1 MWTYAV
7 TDSIRRNQSPR
18 SDYCLMFVYTGYI
31 TIKPEMHPC
40 YCWAYG
46 IPWHGTRCGVGP
58 KKTTNWKLVKTKRAI
73 TETHAKLLRGA
84 GWWLDPIDGLAKV
97 VLAIKAD
104 RRQPRITIQRWQYDS
119 AKTESENVPIIEI
132 RKQ

>member
-1 MWTYAV
+1 V
-7 TDSIRRNQSPR
+7 VFEI
-18 SDYCLMFVYTGYI
+18 
-31 TIKPEMHPC
+31 
-40 YCWAYG
+40 
-46 IPWHGTRCGVGP
+46 
-58 KKTTNWKLVKTKRAI
+58 AI
-73 TETHAKLLRGA
+73 TETHAKLLRDA

-119 AKTESENVPIIEI
+119 AKAESENVQTIEI